1 MIQRIEKVEDW
12 QGYVNL
18 LRQHQGSSVQ
28 QVAELSGMTNPTL
41 YKLLTKAEANPT
53 LKTLLKVGHCLGY
66 TIMVTQS
73 PMYYERGQ
81 I

>member
-28 QVAELSGMTNPTL
+28 QVAEHSGMTNPTL
-41 YKLLTKAEANPT
+41 YKLLTKSEANPT
-53 LKTLLKVGHCLGY
+53 LKTLLKVGHSLGY
-66 TIMVTQS
+66 AIMVTQS
-73 PMYYERGQ
+73 PTYYERGQ